1 MTQKPNGDTK
11 QHKKLLYN
19 QTRTTTIKN
28 KEGPNTPNIASRNPD
43 FFATNE
49 IQSDIIQ
56 QITMNKVHIASIQ
69 ETKIP
74 QNHAIKNQN
83 YTIITS

>member
-1 MTQKPNGDTK
+1 MK
-11 QHKKLLYN
+11 QRRKLLYN
-19 QTRTTTIKN
+19 QTRATTTKYKKWLN
-28 KEGPNTPNIASRNPD
+28 ALNIASLDPD